1 MSFRPKIKGVV
12 NDMMGIIPCVRE
24 HKKGEGDI
32 LQRDRYVFRQS
43 VIKSP

>member
-12 NDMMGIIPCVRE
+12 NDMMGAIPYVRE

-32 LQRDRYVFRQS
+32 L
-43 VIKSP
+43 